1 MKPDELARIA
11 HDPAA
16 FEVFY
21 REHVEAVE
29 RFVVRR
35 VADPHLAAD
44 LIAEVF
50 VAAIDAAPSYR
61 RGRGVPAAWLFGIA
75 RNVVSA
81 EHRRAGRERRAHAQV
96 AGRRLLDADDIAR
109 MHDRIDAAARARE
122 LYAALAGLPEGE
134 RAVFELT
141 ALDGVSPGE
150 AAAVL
155 GIRPVTA
162 RVRLH
167 RARATLRGQLFDD
180 DTHPVTRPMEVGP

>member
-1 MKPDELARIA
+1 
-11 HDPAA
+11 
-16 FEVFY
+16 
-21 REHVEAVE
+21 
-29 RFVVRR
+29 
-35 VADPHLAAD
+35 
-44 LIAEVF
+44 
-50 VAAIDAAPSYR
+50 
-61 RGRGVPAAWLFGIA
+61 
-75 RNVVSA
+75 
-81 EHRRAGRERRAHAQV
+81 
-96 AGRRLLDADDIAR
+96 

-141 ALDGVSPGE
+141 ALDGMSPGE